1 MRSAIKNGNRVESRK
16 YPKKVGVVIETKRN
30 EASGKLSYLVKWD
43 GDAEGEATVTP
54 QMIKHLQDTTTTLV
68 DGKHVAIEEMKD
80 EDEIFIDEDADMWK
94 EMKDL
99 NDNIDYYQEDR
110 EAKEYDL
117 QFSMQISWS
126 MIMRSYFI
134 LL

>member
-1 MRSAIKNGNRVESRK
+1 
-16 YPKKVGVVIETKRN
+16 
-30 EASGKLSYLVKWD
+30 
-43 GDAEGEATVTP
+43 
-54 QMIKHLQDTTTTLV
+54 
-68 DGKHVAIEEMKD
+68 MKD